1 MLALDEKG
9 FRIMLLLRL
18 SPIMPFNIVNYA
30 AGTSSMSFTS
40 YTLALL
46 GLLPGTILFVF
57 IGGSAGAITDMN
69 ANGIDPAQVSG
80 IASGVLFGMLAM
92 LLTTYYTRMEL
103 KKITERRSSE
113 IATRQALEISQTLDC
128 PNQVVSR

>member
-92 LLTTYYTRMEL
+92 LLTTYYTRIEL
-103 KKITERRSSE
+103 KKVR
-113 IATRQALEISQTLDC
+113 D
-128 PNQVVSR
+128 VSLFLL